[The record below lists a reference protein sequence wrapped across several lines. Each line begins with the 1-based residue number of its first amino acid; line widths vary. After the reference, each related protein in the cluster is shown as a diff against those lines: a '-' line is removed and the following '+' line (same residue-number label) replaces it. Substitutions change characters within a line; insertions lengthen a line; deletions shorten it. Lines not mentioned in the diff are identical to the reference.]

1 MCDVIGPGCTHA
13 SPHASPVQQICFSPI
28 LLTDLTVV
36 EAGSL
41 DVNGSVQVGI

>member
-1 MCDVIGPGCTHA
+1 MCDVIGPGCTY
-13 SPHASPVQQICFSPI
+13 ASPVQQICFSPI

-41 DVNGSVQVGI
+41 DVNGSVLVGI